1 MEVCH
6 RLSTDVLVVGAGAA
20 GARAALGVAE
30 AGAECIVVSKG
41 PVSRCGVTTVAGGGM
56 SAPFHPEDSEAAFF
70 QDIVKCGH
78 GLGDQNLIEMHVRTA
93 RQRILDL
100 KGYGATFA
108 ENPDGTVSQYQ
119 SPGHSYPRNL
129 TLTPS
134 SVGTMTSLRKA
145 LLDRP
150 CIRLLEDVAVYSLL
164 KDDEGR
170 ASGGLAFDLKS
181 GESIHIRSK
190 ATILATGGAG
200 KLWRITDCP
209 AGTTGD
215 GLVLAHRVGA
225 ELVDLEMMLFYPS
238 VIIWPPVAR
247 GGFLGYEFLN
257 EWACDGEIRDK
268 NGTPVLSKPMPVRDV
283 AMRLMV
289 QAIEEGRG
297 TPHGGLWWDLT
308 QTPKGSEAVESF
320 FRKRPQYRHLMNLG
334 LNPATQRIE
343 VAPGAHYQLGG
354 VYINERCETNV
365 PGLYAAGELAGNME
379 GANRLGGNGLMATQT
394 LSAQAAESAASFA
407 KQNGSASSAKRA
419 LVASKERVVRL
430 VAPRANGENPLSLG
444 RVLQKAV
451 WKHLGVRRSAEGLR
465 ALQSE
470 CSTLRT
476 CFKKV
481 KVAATG
487 AYNVA
492 LLETLELEGMID
504 LAETIA
510 GAALLREESRG
521 HHYRVHFPEPDPEWL
536 RHTVVQNKDG
546 TSIYGIAPVI
556 GTGKV

>member
-1 MEVCH
+1 MEVRH

-41 PVSRCGVTTVAGGGM
+41 PASRCGVTTVAGGGM
-56 SAPFHPEDSEAAFF
+56 SAPFHPEDSETSFF
-70 QDIVKCGH
+70 QDIVKCGL

-100 KGYGATFA
+100 KGYGVTFA

-129 TLTPS
+129 TLIPS

-145 LLDRP
+145 LLARSG
-150 CIRLLEDVAVYSLL
+150 IQLLEDVAVVSLL
-164 KDDEGR
+164 KDDEER
-170 ASGGLAFDLKS
+170 ASGSLAFDLKS
-181 GESIHIRSK
+181 GESIHIQSK

-209 AGTTGD
+209 AGVTGD
-215 GLVLAHRVGA
+215 GVVLAYRVGA
-225 ELVDLEMMLFYPS
+225 KLVDLEMMLFYPT
-238 VIIWPPVAR
+238 VIIWPPIAR
-247 GGFLGYEFLN
+247 GGFLGYEFLS

-268 NGTPVLSKPMPVRDV
+268 DDVPVLSNPMPVRDV

-308 QTPKGSEAVESF
+308 HSPKGSEAVESF
-320 FRKRPQYRHLMNLG
+320 FRKRPQYRYLVNLG
-334 LNPATQRIE
+334 LNPAIQRIE

-354 VYINERCETNV
+354 VCINERCETNI

-394 LSAQAAESAASFA
+394 LGAQAAESAATFA
-407 KQNGSASSAKRA
+407 ERNGPTGNAKRA
-419 LVASKERVVRL
+419 LAASKERVTRFL
-430 VAPRANGENPLSLG
+430 APRAKGENPLSL
-444 RVLQKAV
+444 RRMLQDAV
-451 WKHLGVRRSAEGLR
+451 WNHLGVRRSAEGLQ
-465 ALQSE
+465 ALQSQCE
-470 CSTLRT
+470 SLRAALR
-476 CFKKV
+476 KV
-481 KVAATG
+481 KVAETG

-510 GAALLREESRG
+510 GAALLRKESRG
-521 HHYRVHFPEPDPEWL
+521 HHYRVHFPEPDPEWI

-546 TSIYGIAPVI
+546 TPTYGITPVI
-556 GTGKV
+556 VSSKP